1 MMVECPRCG
10 TAYRVP
16 EQRTRRDD
24 ASYECA
30 RCGHVFGGASDGGE
44 DDGWRDEPEEQAFR
58 FDDDAPPE
66 RRRRAKRPE
75 RAAPAPAA
83 VAVEV
88 ADDDA
93 EEDDAPLDIE
103 IEREPDE
110 APPARRR
117 RRAAAEDDD
126 TPAGSGVARFA
137 LRGLIAVTLAY
148 AVLSVWASTH
158 PDHFERLLGRIPVI
172 GPRLAEL
179 PLDPGD
185 VVLRDVRGEYAHL
198 QSGEL
203 VFVVRATAA
212 NRAAR
217 PLRRIRVAGTVRG
230 TEDRSLR
237 ASCGDP
243 PADVR
248 KTSRQMLTLMLDMR
262 ETRPTPVPPGATTTC
277 EVIFVDPPRGLTD
290 LSLEVV
296 SVVAD

>member
-1 MMVECPRCG
+1 MVECPRCG

-16 EQRTRRDD
+16 DD
-24 ASYECA
+24 RARGAVASYECA
-30 RCGHVFGGASDGGE
+30 RCGHVFGSAA
-44 DDGWRDEPEEQAFR
+44 DDDAAANDDWRDEPDEDEFR

-66 RRRRAKRPE
+66 RRSRRTKRTE
-75 RAAPAPAA
+75 RVEPAPVAAPD
-83 VAVEV
+83 VL
-88 ADDDA
+88 DD
-93 EEDDAPLDIE
+93 EEEEIEIE

-110 APPARRR
+110 APPPRRR
-117 RRAAAEDDD
+117 RRARAEDDD
-126 TPAGSGVARFA
+126 EPASSGVARFA
-137 LRGLIAVTLAY
+137 LRGLILVTLAY

-158 PDHFERLLGRIPVI
+158 PDHFEGLLGRIPLI

-185 VVLRDVRGEYAHL
+185 VVLRDVRGAYDHL

-203 VFVVRATAA
+203 VFVIRATAA
-212 NRAAR
+212 NRATRA
-217 PLRRIRVAGTVRG
+217 LRRIRVAGSVSGDEERWG
-230 TEDRSLR
+230 R

-262 ETRPTPVPPGATTTC
+262 ETRPTPVPPGGSTTC
-277 EVIFVDPPRGLTD
+277 EVVFVDPPRALKD

>member
-1 MMVECPRCG
+1 MVECPRCG

-16 EQRTRRDD
+16 DKRARRDD

-30 RCGHVFGGASDGGE
+30 RCGHVFGSTPDV
-44 DDGWRDEPEEQAFR
+44 DDEWRDEPAEDAFR
-58 FDDDAPPE
+58 FDDEAPPE
-66 RRRRAKRPE
+66 RGRRRPRPVE
-75 RAAPAPAA
+75 PA
-83 VAVEV
+83 VAVDVTE
-88 ADDDA
+88 ADDED
-93 EEDDAPLDIE
+93 EDDE
-103 IEREPDE
+103 IEPEPDE

-117 RRAAAEDDD
+117 RRAAAEEDDESA
-126 TPAGSGVARFA
+126 PGGVARFA

-158 PDHFERLLGRIPVI
+158 PDHFERILGHIPII

-179 PLDPGD
+179 PLDPSD
-185 VVLRDVRGEYAHL
+185 VVLRDVRGDYDHL

-203 VFVVRATAA
+203 VFVIRATAT

-217 PLRRIRVAGTVRG
+217 ALRRIRVAGKVTGDEERWV
-230 TEDRSLR
+230 R

-262 ETRPTPVPPGATTTC
+262 ETRPTPVPPGASTTC
-277 EVIFVDPPRGLTD
+277 EAIFVDPPRALTD